1 MSISSVVTRGY
12 SVGVNFIPPR
22 GYSSGSPTPT
32 PTITGGHFLP
42 SGGKHHKRTLSNI
55 LEIYNQ
61 AKELPRQETKE
72 LRDAIVE
79 FVEPAIAMQPYI
91 PNIIKVDYEALSKND
106 EAYEKFSQALAN
118 IQKRIEIQIAA
129 QRAEDDELLLMAIL
143 ACSIN

>member
-12 SVGVNFIPPR
+12 SAGVNFIPPR

-42 SGGKHHKRTLSNI
+42 KGGRHHKRTLSNI
-55 LEIYNQ
+55 LEIYNE
-61 AKELPRQETKE
+61 ARELPRKETKE
-72 LRDAIVE
+72 LRDAIAE

-91 PNIIKVDYEALSKND
+91 PNIIKIDYEALSKND

-129 QRAEDDELLLMAIL
+129 RHAEDDELLLMAIL